1 MRGVFISHMFI
12 YYLYQGIKKNGTVTQ
27 QVKRTLL
34 RFINKCCVSR
44 AKQVSAARHICEST
58 HASCHRLRERAEC
71 ANTLGSHGFK
81 SIRTKQIRGETTLK
95 RMESRTPKFFNLEQ
109 FFSGAS
115 KLASCGKETLWL
127 IHCHRVPPQG
137 CDVDPNAIWG
147 GGGDPGE
154 SPRAQTLILPRR
166 DKIKGSSFRAA
177 RTLRHHVEWRS
188 RVLVV

>member
-1 MRGVFISHMFI
+1 
-12 YYLYQGIKKNGTVTQ
+12 
-27 QVKRTLL
+27 
-34 RFINKCCVSR
+34 
-44 AKQVSAARHICEST
+44 
-58 HASCHRLRERAEC
+58 
-71 ANTLGSHGFK
+71 
-81 SIRTKQIRGETTLK
+81 
-95 RMESRTPKFFNLEQ
+95 MESRTLKFLNLEQ
-109 FFSGAS
+109 FFSGTS

-154 SPRAQTLILPRR
+154 SSRAQTLILPRR

-188 RVLVV
+188 RVLVVRPRASIHCPWLRSLSNEGGGSTVPAACLGRLDTMRFRSLAGMAGPKHAARTRDRGRYYVGTVLLERIGGEVGGRNSRGPRAFAPRSCHRCVATS

>member
-1 MRGVFISHMFI
+1 MFI

-81 SIRTKQIRGETTLK
+81 SICTKQIQGID
-95 RMESRTPKFFNLEQ
+95 NLETYGIQDSQIFQ
-109 FFSGAS
+109 FGTVFFRNIKISILWKGDSVADPLPSGPS
-115 KLASCGKETLWL
+115 S
-127 IHCHRVPPQG
+127 RVRRGPQRHLG
-137 CDVDPNAIWG
+137 WG
-147 GGGDPGE
+147 RRSRRE
-154 SPRAQTLILPRR
+154 S
-166 DKIKGSSFRAA
+166 KGSDTHSAPPR
-177 RTLRHHVEWRS
+177 
-188 RVLVV
+188 